1 MFNPSVYEVDTS
13 EDTFISPDGNLYH
26 LIYKF
31 VIFYYEVLL
40 LREQHFNAA
49 LKVNSVACHIGTL
62 PDLESLHE
70 CI

>member
-1 MFNPSVYEVDTS
+1 MFNPNVYEADTS
-13 EDTFISPDGNLYH
+13 DDTFISPDGNLYY

-31 VIFYYEVLL
+31 ITFYYEVLL

-49 LKVNSVACHIGTL
+49 LKVNSVTCHTGTL
-62 PDLESLHE
+62 PGLESCHE